1 MFEQVL
7 HTLKNDFYVPSQFSV
22 SNIHQIAGSKAGGLM
37 GLLHAYWQHSNIGTL
52 SAMTQ

>member
-7 HTLKNDFYVPSQFSV
+7 HVLKNDFYILSQFSV
-22 SNIHQIAGSKAGGLM
+22 ANIHQIAGSKTGGLM

-52 SAMTQ
+52 SAMPQ

>member
-7 HTLKNDFYVPSQFSV
+7 HTLKNDFYIPSQFTVAS
-22 SNIHQIAGSKAGGLM
+22 IHQIAGSKTGGLM

-52 SAMTQ
+52 SAIIQ